1 MLPAIPWRLETVMR
15 LEFLDRGPA
24 LIVEESIRVLAVGD
38 LHLGIEADLSQHGL
52 YIRSRSRERM
62 ERVLSCIDD
71 EEPDLLVLLGDVK
84 HNVPLTS
91 RQEYRELP
99 GILHRFR
106 SKVPIHLVPGNHDPG
121 IEKFFQGHE
130 ILPRTGALIDNV
142 GYMHGH
148 TYPDHSLQGHL
159 IISGHHHPLV
169 TIRDQVGCALRAPGY
184 LLAPVDDRCLQ
195 FPRSDGD
202 VKGKTR
208 VLFIPALNELAGY
221 DILQT
226 AKEPFS
232 PLSRCMNTAESE
244 VFLADGTFIGSLLS
258 LEEHGDHEV
267 T

>member
-1 MLPAIPWRLETVMR
+1 MR
-15 LEFLDRGPA
+15 LTFLDRGPA
-24 LIVEESIRVLAVGD
+24 LIVEESIRVLVVGD
-38 LHLGIEADLSQHGL
+38 LHLGIEADLSRHGL
-52 YIRSRSRERM
+52 HIRSRSRERM
-62 ERVLSCIDD
+62 DRVVSCIDS
-71 EEPDLLVLLGDVK
+71 EEPDLLILLGDVK

-99 GILHRFR
+99 GILDTLRA
-106 SKVPIHLVPGNHDPG
+106 KVPIHLVPGNHDPG
-121 IEKFFQGHE
+121 IERFFRERE

-142 GYMHGH
+142 GYLHGH

-169 TIRDQVGCALRAPGY
+169 TIRDQVGCALRTPGY
-184 LLAPVDDRCLQ
+184 LFAPVDDRCLQ
-195 FPRSDGD
+195 FPHPEEDGA
-202 VKGKTR
+202 GKTR

-232 PLSRCMNTAESE
+232 PLSRCMNARESE

-258 LEEHGDHEV
+258 LEEHGDHEG

>member
-1 MLPAIPWRLETVMR
+1 MA
-15 LEFLDRGPA
+15 FLTGDFKTAASGRFHTQRKPGSAFTFTLQADSHLDQGTRAA
-24 LIVEESIRVLAVGD
+24 LYEKTLANA
-38 LHLGIEADLSQHGL
+38 LADK
-52 YIRSRSRERM
+52 
-62 ERVLSCIDD
+62 
-71 EEPDLLVLLGDVK
+71 PDFHVDLGDTFMTDK
-84 HNVPLTS
+84 YPKY
-91 RQEYRELP
+91 QDALP
-99 GILHRFR
+99 QFIAQRYYFGRIGTGAAVF
-106 SKVPIHLVPGNHDPG
+106 LVPGNHDPG
-121 IEKFFQGHE
+121 IEKFFQGNE

-195 FPRSDGD
+195 FPRYDGD
-202 VKGKTR
+202 VNGKTR